1 MEGGLLN
8 TFVEVAKAL
17 GALATPVVVVIV
29 AYLFQRRQKV
39 AEAAMA
45 ERIKRIALISPLLNR
60 IFSYR
65 HRVGAYL
72 DWSPEE
78 VLQAK
83 READREFRTYEFLWS
98 PEYRE
103 AYHRFMEECFSTNRA
118 RETRR
123 VSGPMQGTIPKRRPH
138 PIGRPSPARTRTRS
152 ETRKPTTSC
161 SRSRP
166 GTWDSETN
174 R

>member
-103 AYHRFMEECFSTNRA
+103 AYHRFMEECFSTNRGEGNKAGIRAHA
-118 RETRR
+118 RHY
-123 VSGPMQGTIPKRRPH
+123 PKKASTPNWEAFTGEEADKVRNQEAYNQVQLVT
-138 PIGRPSPARTRTRS
+138 ARDLGFR
-152 ETRKPTTSC
+152 
-161 SRSRP
+161 
-166 GTWDSETN
+166 N
-174 R
+174 